1 MEYPCDK
8 CIVSACCTQVCEDLA
23 EYIYRYPPTSD
34 IKKYFHSL
42 DYDAA
47 MKYIITCETI
57 VRNLDDIED
66 LEFPT

>member
-23 EYIYRYPPTSD
+23 EYIYRNPPGNEIRRYFTSLTYEEA
-34 IKKYFHSL
+34 I
-42 DYDAA
+42 
-47 MKYIITCETI
+47 KYIITCETI
-57 VRNLDDIED
+57 VRNLDIED